1 MPLLTHIH
9 RRILES
15 NNMNLNFSRS
25 FLGQTSAVLAANH
38 YEREPAQNA
47 NVACLV
53 KHVNRS
59 DKYSFEA
66 VHKAF
71 SAAMGKVKAKIR

>member
-1 MPLLTHIH
+1 MPLLTHIQ

-25 FLGQTSAVLAANH
+25 VLAQTSAVLAANH

-47 NVACLV
+47 NVTCLV

-59 DKYSFEA
+59 DKYSFDS

-71 SAAMGKVKAKIR
+71 SAAMGKVNAKT